1 MSVLERERQ
10 NARELNQCLFEREE
24 ERCVACSVVL
34 GAQNYTCSPN
44 SSLTVVRDVIRRLKR
59 HVRTAMMVQ
68 SGLEQQK
75 QKKKKKLT
83 FHHVQLC
90 YDTFNEKL
98 FNTQMQS
105 FLNDL
110 FKHWSLQFGFQT
122 KVVRLSHLKKCSQFE
137 LVTLKVL
144 FSIQM

>member
-1 MSVLERERQ
+1 
-10 NARELNQCLFEREE
+10 
-24 ERCVACSVVL
+24 VVL

-75 QKKKKKLT
+75 QKKKKKKLT

-90 YDTFNEKL
+90 YDTFDEKL

-110 FKHWSLQFGFQT
+110 FKHWSLQFGF
-122 KVVRLSHLKKCSQFE
+122 
-137 LVTLKVL
+137 
-144 FSIQM
+144 